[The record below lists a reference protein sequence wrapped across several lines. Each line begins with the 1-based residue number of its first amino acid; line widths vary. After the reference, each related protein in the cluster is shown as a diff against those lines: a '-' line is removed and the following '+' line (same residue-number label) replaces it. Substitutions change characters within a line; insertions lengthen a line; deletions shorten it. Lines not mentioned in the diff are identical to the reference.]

1 MTGRKLSFLLLIPA
15 FCMLIAGCSY
25 LEKDTDRTAGKS
37 EKDVAGI
44 NGKVTEDASGLG
56 LGSLNRRGRGALGA
70 GEGIGRG
77 LGRGQGRGQGRYNN
91 VTISE
96 NEKEAIGIEL
106 VTAVYRPLQT
116 LHSALGRV
124 LAPRPRMAMVS
135 YAFPARIAKIHVGIG
150 DWVKPGQVLFTIQ
163 SEEVGKAKTDYYMA
177 VADRELAETNLER
190 EKRLFERGVG
200 AQKNLLTSQSEL
212 KVADTILEA
221 AEKRLHVLGFS
232 EEEVKNIAE
241 THQISPM
248 IQLFAPIGGKV
259 TEQNALLGEMI
270 DQSSELMTIMD
281 PTILWVDAEIYE
293 RDIAK
298 IKVGQKVNVLVP
310 AYPGV
315 NFTGK
320 LSYISDELDNE
331 TRTVKVRTEVE
342 NRDFKLK
349 PGMFANI
356 DILLSNQSKALVVPF
371 EAVLDDH
378 DEQIVFVEVDGEYIP
393 RVVEVG
399 ARQNGFFEI
408 LDGIE
413 EGDRVVTTGNF
424 QLKSKVYEELLGGAH
439 VH

>member
-1 MTGRKLSFLLLIPA
+1 
-15 FCMLIAGCSY
+15 MLIAGCSY
-25 LEKDTDRTAGKS
+25 LEKDAGDNAGTS
-37 EKDVAGI
+37 EKDVAVMS
-44 NGKVTEDASGLG
+44 GKVADDASGLG
-56 LGSLNRRGRGALGA
+56 LGSQNRRGRGGLGA
-70 GEGIGRG
+70 GEGFGRG
-77 LGRGQGRGQGRYNN
+77 SGRGPGRGPGRYNN

-96 NEKEAIGIEL
+96 KEKEAIGIEL
-106 VTAVYRPLQT
+106 VTAVYQPLQT

-124 LAPRPRMAMVS
+124 LAPRNRMAIVS
-135 YAFPARIAKIHVGIG
+135 YAFPARIAEIHVGIG
-150 DWVKPGQVLFTIQ
+150 DWVKPGQVLLTIQ

-232 EEEVKNIAE
+232 EEEVQKIAE
-241 THQISPM
+241 NHQISP
-248 IQLFAPIGGKV
+248 IVELFAPIGGKV

-293 RDIAK
+293 RDISK
-298 IKVGQKVNVLVP
+298 IKVGQKVNVTVP
-310 AYPGV
+310 AYPSV
-315 NFTGK
+315 IFPGK
-320 LSYISDELDNE
+320 LSYISDELDDE
-331 TRTVKVRTEVE
+331 TRTIKVRTEVS
-342 NRDFKLK
+342 NRDLRLK
-349 PGMFANI
+349 PGMFASI
-356 DILLSNQSKALVVPF
+356 DIFLSNQSKALAVPC

-378 DEQIVFVEVDGEYIP
+378 DEQIVFVAVNGEYVP
-393 RVVEVG
+393 SVVDVG
-399 ARQNGFFEI
+399 SRQNGFYEI
-408 LDGIE
+408 RGGIE